1 MSAKIKRRPFIT
13 LIGGTLAAWPLAAR
27 GQQGAT
33 PTIGYLSTRSPS
45 EAKYVTDA
53 FAQGLKENGYIE
65 GRNLA
70 IEFRWA
76 DLQYDRLPELASD
89 LVHSQ
94 VRRRKAGVIGGP
106 PNIP

>member
-1 MSAKIKRRPFIT
+1 
-13 LIGGTLAAWPLAAR
+13 
-27 GQQGAT
+27 
-33 PTIGYLSTRSPS
+33 TIGYLSTRSPS

-53 FAQGLKENGYIE
+53 FAQGLKENGYVE

-89 LVHSQ
+89 LVRRQ
-94 VRRRKAGVIGGP
+94 VAVIAAVGGFTRGSRRRRRHRPFQSFSSAPETRSPLVS
-106 PNIP
+106 